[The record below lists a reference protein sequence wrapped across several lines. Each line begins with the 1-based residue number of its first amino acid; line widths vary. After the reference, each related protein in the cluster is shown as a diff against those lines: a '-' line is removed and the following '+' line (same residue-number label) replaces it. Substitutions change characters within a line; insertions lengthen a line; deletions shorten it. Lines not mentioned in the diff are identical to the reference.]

1 MTTRKTFAALSLVA
15 VSALAL
21 TACGGGSSSSGESG
35 TASSGDGADGN
46 ITLTVATFNE
56 FGYTQ
61 DMFDEYE
68 ASHPGITV
76 KEKKAATSNEARDNM
91 NTRLAAGSGL
101 SDVEAIELDWLPELM
116 QYPDSFVDLKSADTD
131 GRWLDWKTA
140 AATTPDGKLIG
151 DGTDAGPEAI
161 CYRAD
166 LFAKAGL
173 PTDRDEVAK
182 LLEGGWDKYFE
193 VGKQFVDATG
203 IPWYSGAPSIYQG
216 MIGQVEN
223 PFEADDNTVTPL
235 KDNTDVKDIYDTLA
249 KESVDDNLSAHL
261 AEWGEDWVASFQK
274 DGFATQLCPP
284 WFLGIISGNAAGVT
298 GWDIA
303 PVFPG
308 GGGNWGGSYLT
319 VPAMGAHTE
328 EAKELAAWLTAPEQ
342 QIQAFKTKGNFPSQV
357 EALKSSDLLDYTDE
371 FFNNAPVGQIY
382 SDMSAKV
389 TVQPYKGPNYF
400 AIGTVVTDALTRV
413 DIDKTDDATS
423 SWNKAL
429 TAFDELG
436 IQ

>member
-1 MTTRKTFAALSLVA
+1 VATRKTFAAVSLVA
-15 VSALAL
+15 ASALAL
-21 TACGGGSSSSGESG
+21 TACGGGSGESG
-35 TASSGDGADGN
+35 TSGSASGGGDGDT

-61 DMFDEYE
+61 EMFDEYE
-68 ASHPGITV
+68 ASHPGITIT
-76 KEKKAATSNEARDNM
+76 EKKAATSNEARDNM

-116 QYPDSFVDLKSADTD
+116 QYPDQFVDLTSDETN

-151 DGTDAGPEAI
+151 YGTDAGPEAI

-166 LFAKAGL
+166 LFEKAGL
-173 PTDRDEVAK
+173 PTDRDEVAQ
-182 LLEGGWDKYFE
+182 LLTGGWDTYFS

-223 PFEADDNTVTPL
+223 PFEQDDNTVIPL
-235 KDNTDVKDIYDTLA
+235 KDNTDVQGIYNDLLT
-249 KESVDDNLSAHL
+249 ESVDNNLSAHL
-261 AEWGEDWVASFQK
+261 AEWGEDWVASFQN

-284 WFLGIISGNAAGVT
+284 WFLGIVEGNAAGVT

-319 VPAMGAHTE
+319 VPAQGAHPD

-342 QIQAFKTKGNFPSQV
+342 QISAFKTKGNFPSQV
-357 EALKSSDLLDYTDE
+357 EALKSPELLDYTDE
-371 FFNNAPVGQIY
+371 FFNDAPVGQIY
-382 SDMSAKV
+382 SDMSDKV

-400 AIGTVVTDALTRV
+400 AVTTVVTDALTRV
-413 DIDKTDDATS
+413 DIDKTDDAAS
-423 SWNKAL
+423 SWDKAL

-436 IQ
+436 LE